1 MTGKTEGE
9 AAFNVG
15 SLDYAFLHCVILPL
29 CSLLRALS
37 VLRAIYETPTV
48 AAAANDE
55 TLPGT
60 PFNSL
65 NSLAGQNYLL
75 FTLGILASAVNKE
88 KNNGMI
94 IRKKDL

>member
-1 MTGKTEGE
+1 ML
-9 AAFNVG
+9 VVWIM
-15 SLDYAFLHCVILPL
+15 LFLHCVILPL
-29 CSLLRALS
+29 CSLLRVLS

-48 AAAANDE
+48 AAEANDE

-88 KNNGMI
+88 KTME
-94 IRKKDL
+94 